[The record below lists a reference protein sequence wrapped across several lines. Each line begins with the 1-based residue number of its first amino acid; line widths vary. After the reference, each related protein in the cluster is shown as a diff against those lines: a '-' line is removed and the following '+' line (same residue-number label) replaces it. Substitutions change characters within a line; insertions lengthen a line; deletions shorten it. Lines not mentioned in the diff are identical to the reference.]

1 MIFAF
6 KSENKEELKEF
17 NDEFHKKCVS
27 MGM

>member
-1 MIFAF
+1 MTFAF